1 MILALFSL
9 IGSYL
14 KMILR
19 VFSRNG
25 SYKLLNLC
33 GLALGF
39 TIFIFS
45 AIYVYF
51 ETSFESFHEKAANI
65 YRATYRYTPGEGYV
79 SHWAR
84 VPFDYINNLP
94 ADVPGVKSLVRFQN
108 HARKY
113 VRVGADK
120 FRPDHAYV
128 ADKEVFDVFSFKLI
142 AGDPSTALASPNSIV
157 ITETVAR
164 KYFGDADP
172 MGKEMFVIGD
182 LDNAETLHHVTG
194 VMKDLPANTHLP
206 VEMLISFKDQS
217 ERTGWAY
224 TYILVDN
231 RKSINEIQEQM
242 PAFIRKYTAA
252 DLAKSDEIIFQPLSD
267 IHLQSTLARELVPGG
282 KMFYVKI
289 VGFAGLFILLIAVI
303 NFMNLNSAMSL
314 GRAKEIGMRK
324 ILGATKGNLVS
335 YLLLESLFSN
345 VLALMIAG
353 VIVYLIFPMFQQLAP
368 VTFVLPVWKFST
380 ALICLAM
387 LCGLVCGAYPVM
399 LLTSMSP
406 ASVVKTSRA
415 VSMIG
420 REGVFSLKRVMVTL
434 QFCISIILL
443 GSALV
448 AYQQFRYL
456 KEKDLGI
463 RGEQVLAIPGLPDN
477 VKAAYS
483 KFKDELLLQR
493 GIAGVTACME
503 VPSREIRDAGPVLVE
518 GINADPAKAPV
529 MDIQLIDQDFAAIMG
544 LEFLAGGNILPGPA
558 FAVPEFTP
566 EFTIQKYLSEQPHEY
581 LINETAMRQLGWKL
595 PEEAIGQRISWS
607 IGGMA
612 LSAGPIRG
620 VVRDFHQESLKNKVD
635 PVVMVYEPVWLRTFL
650 IKVEASRV
658 PETLATIQKTWDK
671 LFPLYPLEYHF
682 LDELYDSL
690 YKGERVQLQLMF
702 VFSIL
707 AIVIAF
713 IGLVGLMAYTLKTRM
728 KELAIRKVLGA
739 TIRNLTEMMSREYIA
754 VLLIGGAVAVP
765 VSVYGVNQWLAG
777 FAYHVD
783 ISPWIYVFTVLVI
796 VFLLL
801 ITVSIQT
808 LRTSR
813 ANPAQTLR
821 EE

>member
-1 MILALFSL
+1 MSSPASL
-9 IGSYL
+9 LWSYL

-19 VFSRNG
+19 VFTRNR
-25 SYKLLNLC
+25 SYTLLNLS

-39 TIFIFS
+39 AIFIFS

-51 ETSFESFHEKAANI
+51 ETSFESFHERARNI
-65 YRATYRYTPGEGYV
+65 YRATYRYSPSDGYM

-84 VPFDYINNLP
+84 VPFDYINQLP
-94 ADVPGVKSLVRFQN
+94 ADVTGVKSLIRFQN

-113 VRVGADK
+113 VRVGANK

-128 ADKEVFDVFSFKLI
+128 TDKEVFDVFSFPLI
-142 AGDPSTALASPNSIV
+142 SGDPATALAKPNSIV
-157 ITETVAR
+157 ITQTLAR
-164 KYFGDADP
+164 RYFGEADP
-172 MGKEMFVIGD
+172 MGKEIFVIGD
-182 LDNAETLHHVTG
+182 LDTSETLHHVTG
-194 VMKDLPANTHLP
+194 IMADLPANTHLP
-206 VEMLISFKDQS
+206 VEMLISFRDQA
-217 ERTGWAY
+217 ERSGWAY
-224 TYILVDN
+224 TYITLDDN
-231 RKSINEIQEQM
+231 TPISAVESQM
-242 PAFIRKYTAA
+242 TAFIAKYTPA
-252 DLAKSDEIIFQPLSD
+252 DIAKFDEIIFQPLPD
-267 IHLQSTLARELVPGG
+267 IHLQSNLARELVPNG
-282 KMFYVKI
+282 KMFYVRI

-324 ILGATKGNLVS
+324 ILGATRGNLVS
-335 YLLLESLFSN
+335 YLLFEAVFSN
-345 VLALMIAG
+345 VLALIIGAVM
-353 VIVYLIFPMFQQLAP
+353 VYLLFPWFQQLAP
-368 VTFVLPVWKFST
+368 VSFVLPLWLF
-380 ALICLAM
+380 AAAMICLAI

-399 LLTSMSP
+399 LLTSMP
-406 ASVVKTSRA
+406 ATTVVKTSRA
-415 VSMIG
+415 LSFAG
-420 REGVFSLKRVMVTL
+420 REGIFSLKRVMVTL

-448 AYQQFRYL
+448 AYQQFRFL
-456 KEKDLGI
+456 KEKDLGMQ
-463 RGEQVLAIPGLPDN
+463 GEQVVAIPGLPDN
-477 VKAAYS
+477 VKSAYS
-483 KFKDELLLQR
+483 EFKGELSLR
-493 GIAGVTACME
+493 PGIVGVTACME

-518 GINADPAKAPV
+518 GINNDPAKAPV
-529 MDIQLIDQDFAAIMG
+529 MDIQLIDEDFATIMG

-566 EFTIQKYLSEQPHEY
+566 DFPIQKYLREQPHEY
-581 LINETAMRQLGWKL
+581 LINETAMRLLGWKV

-607 IGGMA
+607 LGDMI
-612 LSAGPIRG
+612 LSPGPIRG

-650 IKVEASRV
+650 IKVETARV
-658 PETLATIQKTWDK
+658 AETLASIQATWDK

-682 LDELYDSL
+682 LDELYENL

-702 VFSIL
+702 VFSML

-739 TIRNLTEMMSREYIA
+739 TIRNLTEMMSREYVA

-765 VSVYGVNQWLAG
+765 VSVYGVRQWLAG

-783 ISPWIYVFTVLVI
+783 ISPWVYVATVGVI
-796 VFLLL
+796 VLLLL
-801 ITVSIQT
+801 ITVAFQT